1 MGNFSLLNIEHL
13 FHAFFI
19 ILIPCFFDGIICTD
33 SESSS
38 ILPPLI
44 PLPPLPPLVPL
55 PPLPPLIPQLL
66 NFTDQRLALVY
77 PIIMSFRNMIISDP
91 LGITNT
97 WVGSDICNYKGF
109 YCDNP
114 PDNKSATTLASI
126 DFNGF
131 QLSVPTL
138 DGFIDQLPDLAL
150 FHANSNNFSGIVSP
164 KIANLQYLYELDLSN
179 NNFSGPFPT
188 AVLTMNSLL
197 FLDIRYNS
205 FTGSVPPQIFEQTLE
220 FLFINNNN
228 FIQKLPDNLGAT
240 RALYLT
246 LANNRFTGPIPKS
259 IGSASSSLKEVLL
272 LNNLITGC
280 IPYELGFL
288 RDATLFDAGNNL
300 LTGPLP
306 CSLGCLDKM
315 EELNF
320 AGNLLYGKLPEVLCG
335 LGNLVNLSLSNNYFT
350 SVGPMCR
357 KLIENGVLDL
367 RKNCIQHLA
376 DQRSAEECALFF
388 GNPRSCPHLATFS
401 LLPCKVPP
409 KSKGHLVSDNA
420 AFLKHRL

>member
-1 MGNFSLLNIEHL
+1 
-13 FHAFFI
+13 
-19 ILIPCFFDGIICTD
+19 
-33 SESSS
+33 
-38 ILPPLI
+38 
-44 PLPPLPPLVPL
+44 
-55 PPLPPLIPQLL
+55 
-66 NFTDQRLALVY
+66 
-77 PIIMSFRNMIISDP
+77 
-91 LGITNT
+91 
-97 WVGSDICNYKGF
+97 
-109 YCDNP
+109 
-114 PDNKSATTLASI
+114 
-126 DFNGF
+126 
-131 QLSVPTL
+131 
-138 DGFIDQLPDLAL
+138 
-150 FHANSNNFSGIVSP
+150 
-164 KIANLQYLYELDLSN
+164 
-179 NNFSGPFPT
+179 
-188 AVLTMNSLL
+188 MNSLS

-205 FTGSVPPQIFEQTLE
+205 FTGSVPPQIFKQTLDV
-220 FLFINNNN
+220 LFINNNN
-228 FIQKLPDNLGAT
+228 FIQELPDNLGAT

-320 AGNLLYGKLPEVLCG
+320 AGNLLYGKVPEVVCE

-350 SVGPMCR
+350 SVGPICR
-357 KLIENGVLDL
+357 KLIKNGVLDL

-376 DQRSAEECALFF
+376 DQRSVEECALFF
-388 GNPRSCPHLATFS
+388 VNPRSCPHPATFS

-409 KSKGHLVSDNA
+409 KSKRHLVADNA
-420 AFLKHRL
+420 AFSKHRL